1 MGKTYMTSQINTSP
15 TISEKAG
22 ADIADA
28 RGLLVKYDASGKVVA
43 ASAEGELVIG
53 AGVITNSEN
62 IKSGEDVDIQV
73 KEIGIVKAGA
83 TIAKGAEV
91 MADATGKA
99 KTATAGKFVIGTA
112 LEAATEGQLF
122 YIQFTKYYKPASS

>member
-22 ADIADA
+22 AAITDV
-28 RGLLVKYDASGKVVA
+28 RGLLVKYDGDGKVVP
-43 ASAEGELVIG
+43 ASVEGELVVG
-53 AGVITNSEN
+53 AGIITNNEN

-83 TIAKGAEV
+83 AIAKGAEV

-112 LEAATEGQLF
+112 LEAAESGQLF
-122 YIQFTKYYKPASS
+122 YIQFTKYYKAASV